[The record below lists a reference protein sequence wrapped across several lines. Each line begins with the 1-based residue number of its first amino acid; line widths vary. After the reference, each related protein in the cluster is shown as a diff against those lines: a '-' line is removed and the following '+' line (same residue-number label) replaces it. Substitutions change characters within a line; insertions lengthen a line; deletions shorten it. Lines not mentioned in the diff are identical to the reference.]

1 VPEITHLLDVA
12 ERSRVGDWSLRSALV
27 RYAQAEPVRV
37 GRVLDVVRRLEAGM
51 KPHLK
56 ALEKVPEPADEQ
68 VAGLLGVASQL
79 DELGDRFAAWAV
91 ALDPALRPGAEVDE
105 LVAALGERLDVL
117 GVARDEARPS
127 PGPGGR
133 PRRRPARGV

>member
-1 VPEITHLLDVA
+1 MPEIVHLLDVA

-37 GRVLDVVRRLEAGM
+37 SRVLDVVRRLEAGL
-51 KPHLK
+51 KPHVR
-56 ALEKVPEPADEQ
+56 ALEKDPEPADEH
-68 VAGLLGVASQL
+68 VTGLLGVAVQL

-91 ALDPALRPGAEVDE
+91 ALDPALRPGAEVDG
-105 LVAALGERLDVL
+105 LVDALGARLDAL
-117 GVARDEARPS
+117 GVARDGTRPR

-133 PRRRPARGV
+133 PRRGPASRG

>member
-1 VPEITHLLDVA
+1 MSEITHLLDVA

-37 GRVLDVVRRLEAGM
+37 GRVLDVVRRLEAGL

-56 ALEKVPEPADEQ
+56 ALEKHPEPADDR
-68 VAGLLGVASQL
+68 VAGLLGVAAQL

-91 ALDPALRPGAEVDE
+91 ALDPALRPGTEVDE